1 MKKAGQFFFTFLPLL
16 LTIGLQF
23 LIVFFAMGI
32 SWLIEQIWY
41 TSTQTADIYSILD
54 DLNYFWISNRFNTYV
69 MVCYA
74 VMNIVV
80 FGLWYYIKY
89 DGCYLP
95 KPRAV
100 FHPLSLLGIL
110 FLVPGIQ
117 YLFTYIVSFTASLF
131 PHWLETYEE
140 MLETAGLDD
149 RITVG
154 MFLYSVLLG
163 PIAEELIF
171 RGVTMRQA
179 KRCFP
184 FWAANLMQAV
194 LFGIFHMNMIQG
206 IYTFCLGLILGYI
219 CEKSGSIYNSILLH
233 MLFNF
238 WGTIISQFLTIG
250 DTIFAFLF
258 WFFFAIV
265 MTAAGLVVFTVGI
278 KKCISSQPAKAAP
291 PMTER
296 TETIP
301 SATRENS
308 L

>member
-1 MKKAGQFFFTFLPLL
+1 MKKVGQFFFTFLPLL
-16 LTIGLQF
+16 LTIGIQF
-23 LIVFFAMGI
+23 LIAFFAMGI

-41 TSTQTADIYSILD
+41 TSTQTADIYCILD
-54 DLNYFWISNRFNTYV
+54 DLSYFWTSNRFNTYV

-74 VMNIVV
+74 VINIAV

-100 FHPLSLLGIL
+100 FHPLSILGIL
-110 FLVPGIQ
+110 FLVPGMQ
-117 YLFTYIVSFTASLF
+117 YLSTYIVSFTASLF
-131 PHWLETYEE
+131 PHWLEVYEE

-179 KRCFP
+179 KKCFP

-206 IYTFCLGLILGYI
+206 IYAFCLGLILGYI

-238 WGTIISQFLTIG
+238 WGTVISQFLTIG
-250 DTIFAFLF
+250 DSLFAFLF
-258 WFFFAIV
+258 WFLFAIT
-265 MTAAGLVVFTVGI
+265 MTTVGLVVFTVGT
-278 KKCISSQPAKAAP
+278 KKCSAIQLIKTDPPAP
-291 PMTER
+291 ER
-296 TETIP
+296 TETNA
-301 SATRENS
+301 SAFQESNP
-308 L
+308 